1 MTLLVQPPSRR
12 YLGVST
18 CAFSCQ
24 EQGGHQ
30 RRQGSRMDSVGVS
43 YDNTLVP
50 DTEDRRGHVCFWA
63 WFPTAEAPMSDPL
76 RRIDALVEED
86 TLPTPQVRQQ
96 LRLAAGLTQ
105 TEVAEAIG
113 VKRLAVAQW
122 EAGRAQ
128 PHRRNRR
135 AYAHLLRKLAAKH
148 PDAAVEEA
156 SDDK

>member
-1 MTLLVQPPSRR
+1 
-12 YLGVST
+12 
-18 CAFSCQ
+18 
-24 EQGGHQ
+24 
-30 RRQGSRMDSVGVS
+30 
-43 YDNTLVP
+43 
-50 DTEDRRGHVCFWA
+50 
-63 WFPTAEAPMSDPL
+63 MSDPL

-128 PHRRNRR
+128 PHRGNRR

-148 PDAAVEEA
+148 PGAAVEEA
-156 SDDK
+156 SDEE